1 MKRIQYSKRVAKQL
15 LFQTTRHSSTTPA
28 PLIRTAAE
36 AASHMMEHFAQKVT
50 KRSQYIDANQLR
62 KLAVTLGRPVL
73 DGHDMRRM
81 SAPAGTPVPPAHHL
95 VYFTPD
101 DVEADLGA
109 DGSDRA
115 FNAPAPFT
123 RRMWA
128 GGHIKFDRGN
138 PLRVGDEAEEHTK
151 LISAVAKTSRSAG
164 EMVLVEVEKKLYGTQ
179 GLALVD
185 KRSWIFRPVIQR
197 QSDARGGVAPRSV
210 NGSILAPSSMSDVIL
225 DNNCECYCYYA
236 ECSVHTATVSTNHPL
251 TPAFPVRKLSWSHV
265 GLFRFSALTFN
276 GHKIHYN
283 EDWTRTAEGHP
294 GVVVHGPLNVINLLD
309 YWRDIHGQGTSP
321 DEIFYRAVSP
331 VYAGEEYQI
340 RTLSV
345 VSVYTDL
352 VSELVAERDG
362 VVIMKATII
371 KKA

>member
-225 DNNCECYCYYA
+225 DNNCE
-236 ECSVHTATVSTNHPL
+236 
-251 TPAFPVRKLSWSHV
+251 
-265 GLFRFSALTFN
+265 
-276 GHKIHYN
+276 
-283 EDWTRTAEGHP
+283 TAEGHP

>member
-1 MKRIQYSKRVAKQL
+1 MKRIQHSKGASKRL
-15 LFQTTRHSSTTPA
+15 LSQTARHSSTTPA
-28 PLIRTAAE
+28 PKVRTAAE
-36 AASHMMEHFAQKVT
+36 AASHMMEHFAQRVI
-50 KRSQYIDANQLR
+50 KRSQYIDSNQLR

-109 DGSDRA
+109 DGSDRT

-138 PLRVGDEAEEHTK
+138 PLRVGDEAEEHTR
-151 LISAVAKTSRSAG
+151 LISAEAKSSRSAG

-179 GLALVD
+179 GLTLVD
-185 KRSWIFRPVIQR
+185 KRSWVFRPVIQR
-197 QSDARGGVAPRSV
+197 QSDAGGGVTPRSV
-210 NGSILAPSSMSDVIL
+210 NGSILAPSSASDVIL
-225 DNNCECYCYYA
+225 ENN
-236 ECSVHTATVSTNHPL
+236 
-251 TPAFPVRKLSWSHV
+251 AFPVRKLSWSHV

-283 EDWTRTAEGHP
+283 EDWSRTVEGHP

-309 YWRDIHGQGTSP
+309 YWRDIHGQGTGP
-321 DEIFYRAVSP
+321 DEIMYRAVSP

-345 VSVYTDL
+345 VSMDTGL
-352 VSELVAERDG
+352 VSEVVAEKDG

>member
-1 MKRIQYSKRVAKQL
+1 MRGFRHSKRTAKQL
-15 LFQTTRHSSTTPA
+15 LFQTTRRSSTIPE
-28 PLIRTAAE
+28 PKIRTAAE
-36 AASHMMEHFAQKVT
+36 AASHMMEHFGGKVT
-50 KRSQYIDANQLR
+50 KRSQYIDSNQLQ

-95 VYFTPD
+95 VYFTPF

-109 DGSDRA
+109 DGSDRT

-151 LISAVAKTSRSAG
+151 LLSAMAKTSRSAG
-164 EMVLVEVEKKLYGTQ
+164 EMVLVEVEKKLYGSR

-185 KRSWIFRPVIQR
+185 KRSWVFRPVIQG
-197 QSDARGGVAPRSV
+197 QSEIRGGVAHRSV
-210 NGSILAPSSMSDVIL
+210 NGNILAPSSVSDVIL
-225 DNNCECYCYYA
+225 EDHAC
-236 ECSVHTATVSTNHPL
+236 
-251 TPAFPVRKLSWSHV
+251 PVRKLSWSPV

-283 EDWTRTAEGHP
+283 EDWTRVAEGHP

-309 YWRDIHGQGTSP
+309 YWRDIHGQGTGP
-321 DEIFYRAVSP
+321 DEIIYRAVSP
-331 VYAGEEYQI
+331 VYAGEEYQL

-345 VSVYTDL
+345 KSIHGDL
-352 VSELVAERDG
+352 VFEVVAERDG

-371 KKA
+371 RKA